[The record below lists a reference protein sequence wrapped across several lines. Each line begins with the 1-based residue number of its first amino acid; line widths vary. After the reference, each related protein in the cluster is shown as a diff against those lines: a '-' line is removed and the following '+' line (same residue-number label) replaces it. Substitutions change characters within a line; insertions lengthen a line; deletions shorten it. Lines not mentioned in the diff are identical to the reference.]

1 MPGCNETGKRNHKS
15 TQKNMIFVL
24 QLKYKAQKSLNVVK
38 CSRVLLRVNHY
49 WSLPGLR
56 KLQIIFGSFVTCV
69 KKRAEMYGSL
79 KL

>member
-24 QLKYKAQKSLNVVK
+24 QQKSLNVVK